1 MLANKPL
8 NKINKNANLLYEAE
22 TKLIRD
28 ACYEVWNQFG
38 GAFKEKIIDRA
49 LDIALKNKE
58 LKVDNQKRIDIY
70 FQNKKVGT
78 YIPDKIINDKI
89 LIELKCKPYLTKED
103 ERQFWLYLKGS
114 DYKVGLLV
122 NFGSEKLEFKRRV
135 YDKAREKQTRRHS
148 A

>member
-1 MLANKPL
+1 M
-8 NKINKNANLLYEAE
+8 
-22 TKLIRD
+22 
-28 ACYEVWNQFG
+28 
-38 GAFKEKIIDRA
+38 
-49 LDIALKNKE
+49 
-58 LKVDNQKRIDIY
+58 KVDSQKRIDIY
-70 FQNKKVGT
+70 FQGQKVGT
-78 YIPDKIINDKI
+78 YIPDKIIDDKI

-122 NFGSEKLEFKRRV
+122 NFGSEKLEFKRRI